1 LNEALWIGLGSIITT
16 ILAGVVAAVISLW
29 NARHKIRQEEDAAT
43 TLRQNAIIDR
53 LEHQVGRLDRQIQDQ
68 QSVINRQQEMNAA
81 YREESAEL
89 RTIVQFLYVL
99 AHRFHSDLAAA
110 NLVHEPMPAMP
121 RLRRRP
127 GWTEGEAPEFLQR
140 TTQQNTGLLHEASE
154 HLQPK
159 SQDSP
164 P

>member
-1 LNEALWIGLGSIITT
+1 MNEALWIGLGSLLTT
-16 ILAGVVAAVISLW
+16 VLGGLVAAVIALW

-68 QSVINRQQEMNAA
+68 QLVINRQQEMNAA

-89 RTIVQFLYVL
+89 RTIVQFLYDL

-110 NLVHEPMPAMP
+110 KLVHEPMPPMP
-121 RLRRRP
+121 RFRQRS

-140 TTQQNTGLLHEASE
+140 TTQQNTELLHEAGKQLKP
-154 HLQPK
+154 H
-159 SQDSP
+159 SQDP

>member
-1 LNEALWIGLGSIITT
+1 
-16 ILAGVVAAVISLW
+16 
-29 NARHKIRQEEDAAT
+29 
-43 TLRQNAIIDR
+43 
-53 LEHQVGRLDRQIQDQ
+53 
-68 QSVINRQQEMNAA
+68 
-81 YREESAEL
+81 
-89 RTIVQFLYVL
+89 
-99 AHRFHSDLAAA
+99 
-110 NLVHEPMPAMP
+110 
-121 RLRRRP
+121 LRRRP